1 MVGSGFNAKFH
12 LLGFVGVRDADVL
25 GVWSPNQNNAAE
37 TAGIAMKLGVGEAKA
52 YPSIAAM
59 VEDPAIDAL
68 WLSGPNFARIENVE
82 EIVSTIERGKGSLL
96 GIACEKPLARNVS
109 EAKRVLELVNRVGL
123 PHGYLEN
130 QVFAPPVEVGRTL
143 LWARGAKLTG
153 RPYLARAAEEHSGPH
168 APWFWQG
175 KLQGGGV
182 LNDMM
187 CHSSL
192 LVQHLLTDPTK
203 PRSLKPKRVTGHI
216 ASLKWSRP
224 AYVKKLSGMMG
235 SEVNYDKTP
244 SEDFASVLIEFES
257 EDGHKV
263 LGEATTSWSFVGAGL
278 RLSAELLGPEYSL
291 QWNSLDSGLKLF
303 FSREVQGKAGED
315 LVEKQ
320 NAEVGLMPVVANEAV
335 AYGYEAEDRHF
346 VQCFLNKEKPSLT
359 FDDGFQVVQ
368 VLMTAYMSA
377 EQGKTLEFPPA
388 GIDSFLPAVAKGTW
402 KRSEEHTSE
411 LQSLTNLV
419 CRLLL
424 EKKKKNTIRR
434 QPRGRNSS
442 GQSTRPTQS

>member
-1 MVGSGFNAKFH
+1 MTKRLGIGMVGSGFNAKFH
-12 LLGFVGVRDADVL
+12 LLGFIGVRDADVL

-37 TAGIAMKLGVGEAKA
+37 TARIAKQLGVGDAKA

-59 VEDPAIDAL
+59 VEDPAIDAI
-68 WLSGPNFARIENVE
+68 WLCGPNFARIENVE
-82 EIVSTIERGKGSLL
+82 EITSTIAGGKGSLL

-109 EAKRVLELVNRVGL
+109 EAKNVLDLVNKVGL

-130 QVFAPPVEVGRTL
+130 QVFSPQVEVGRNL

-175 KLQGGGV
+175 ALQGGGV

-192 LVQHLLTDPTK
+192 LVQHLLTDPNK
-203 PRSLKPKRVTGHI
+203 ARSSVRPSRITAHI

-224 AYVKKLSGMMG
+224 AYSKKLSAMMG
-235 SEVNYDKTP
+235 KDVNYDKAP
-244 SEDFASVLIEFES
+244 SEDFASVVIEFETD
-257 EDGHKV
+257 DGHKV

-291 QWNSLDSGLKLF
+291 SWNSLDTGLKLF

-320 NAEVGLMPVVANEAV
+320 NAEIGQMPVVAGEAG

-346 VQCFLNKEKPSLT
+346 VHCFLNKQKPSLT
-359 FDDGFQVVQ
+359 FDDGLQVVK

-377 EQGKTLEFPPA
+377 EQGRTLDFPPP
-388 GIDSFLPAVAKGTW
+388 GVDTFVPAVAKGTW
-402 KRSEEHTSE
+402 
-411 LQSLTNLV
+411 
-419 CRLLL
+419 
-424 EKKKKNTIRR
+424 
-434 QPRGRNSS
+434 QP
-442 GQSTRPTQS
+442 

>member
-37 TAGIAMKLGVGEAKA
+37 TAGIAKKLGVGDAKA

-68 WLSGPNFARIENVE
+68 WLCGPNFARIENVE
-82 EIVSTIERGKGSLL
+82 EIVSTVERGNGSLL

-109 EAKRVLELVNRVGL
+109 EAKKVLELVNKVGL

-130 QVFAPPVEVGRTL
+130 QVFSPQIEVGRTL

-168 APWFWQG
+168 GPWFWQG
-175 KLQGGGV
+175 ALQGGGV

-203 PRSLKPKRVTGHI
+203 PTSSVRPARITAHI
-216 ASLKWSRP
+216 ASLKWTRP
-224 AYVKKLSGMMG
+224 NYSKKLAATMG
-235 SEVNYDKTP
+235 KDVNYDKSP
-244 SEDFASVLIEFES
+244 SEDFASVMIEFETD
-257 EDGHKV
+257 DGHKV

-303 FSREVQGKAGED
+303 FSREVQGKSGED

-320 NAEVGLMPVVANEAV
+320 NAEMGQMPVVAGEAG
-335 AYGYEAEDRHF
+335 AYGYEAEDRYF
-346 VQCFLNKEKPSLT
+346 VQCFLNKKKPWLT
-359 FDDGFQVVQ
+359 FDDGLRVVK

-377 EQGKTLEFPPA
+377 EQGKTLDFPGPD
-388 GIDSFLPAVAKGTW
+388 IDSFVPAVAKGTW
-402 KRSEEHTSE
+402 K
-411 LQSLTNLV
+411 
-419 CRLLL
+419 
-424 EKKKKNTIRR
+424 
-434 QPRGRNSS
+434 P
-442 GQSTRPTQS
+442 